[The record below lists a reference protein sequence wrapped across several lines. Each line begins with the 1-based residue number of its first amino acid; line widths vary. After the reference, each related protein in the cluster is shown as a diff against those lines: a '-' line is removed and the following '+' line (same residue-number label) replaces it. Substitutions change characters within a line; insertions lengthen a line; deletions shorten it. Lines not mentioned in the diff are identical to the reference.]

1 MSYQNI
7 NAVIVKHKLSAL
19 SLIELL
25 LSLKLAVFIL
35 LLAAKS
41 YAQFTQNNS
50 KQKELL
56 FLQKETHQLIH
67 YFQQHIQ
74 HLGFQGV
81 YRENSNFHLFEHK
94 NKRYVLDNESCLIF
108 FYDLN
113 NDGCLGKRKTK
124 NSVCI
129 NNKKNNTHDLAKEIF
144 GFKFENQE
152 IYLYDKNKL
161 ADCRDNECAKLLN
174 SYPEKWKK
182 LTFIDDFKVEKLS
195 FSWKKPEKL
204 MQVTLKLASVK
215 YKNIEYS
222 TTSYIYILN

>member
-1 MSYQNI
+1 MLCRNI
-7 NAVIVKHKLSAL
+7 NVAIVKTKLSAF

-25 LSLKLAVFIL
+25 LSLSLAVFIV

-41 YAQFTQNNS
+41 YSQFTQTSN
-50 KQKELL
+50 KQKEDL
-56 FLQKETHQLIH
+56 FLQKEAHQLIH

-81 YRENSNFHLFEHK
+81 NRENNNFYLFEK
-94 NKRYVLDNESCLIF
+94 EKKRHTLDKESCFIF

-124 NSVCI
+124 NSPCI
-129 NNKKNNTHDLAKEIF
+129 KNDTNNTHDLAKEIF
-144 GFKFENQE
+144 GFKLENQE
-152 IYLYDKNKL
+152 IYIYDKNNLTNCKK
-161 ADCRDNECAKLLN
+161 RECETLLN
-174 SYPEKWKK
+174 TCQEKWKK
-182 LTFIDDFKVEKLS
+182 LTTIDDYKVNKLS
-195 FSWKKPEKL
+195 FSWKIPEKL
-204 MQVTLKLASVK
+204 MQVSLRLSSVK